1 MDLRDE
7 MRQEE
12 IRQDKTRQVGEVVVN
27 ATILTAEFCSPEGF
41 DSCALEGTAE
51 GRGIC
56 RRL

>member
-12 IRQDKTRQVGEVVVN
+12 IRQYKTRVRGRVN
-27 ATILTAEFCSPEGF
+27 ATILTAEFCSPEDF